1 MKFNNVKKIQQM
13 NKILGT
19 FMEDSEI
26 ERLNFSIWFLEQDLE
41 FTLWIDRA
49 VEPPESS
56 SGPDI
61 LKGKS
66 ENINKICQLLDIY
79 FHTYFVLF

>member
-1 MKFNNVKKIQQM
+1 MSFNPLKEFCIPAWMKFNNVKKIQQM

-26 ERLNFSIWFLEQDLE
+26 ERLNFVELFFEQDLE
-41 FTLWIDRA
+41 FTLLIRCA
-49 VEPPESS
+49 VEPPESN

-61 LKGKS
+61 LKS
-66 ENINKICQLLDIY
+66 
-79 FHTYFVLF
+79 